1 MAVADSAT
9 SDLLPTQTRTRK
21 GNQRPKLI
29 APRLQTM
36 FSLPRETLASQC
48 WRWLAQPYY
57 GSRLYGWMLGNR
69 SSGELAITPTE
80 LWPGDEQLGLHLLG
94 GEFRHGSEVV
104 RSPKPLGNPIGTSLA
119 WRRWI
124 NGFAWLQDLRSCGG
138 PAARQLARQLTQQ
151 WLEENPSYDG
161 FAWRSDVL
169 AARLRQILLNHAF
182 LEVQT
187 DALFRSALL
196 YSLNRQT
203 AHLARALPDGLGG
216 AALLKASM
224 VLMMAGAML
233 PQGEDHLTRGRRL
246 FAQEIGKQILA
257 DGGHIERSPSVMLE
271 LLQHFLDLR
280 HVLTLARQPL
290 PDHLQIAIE
299 NLASVLHMLCHGDG
313 KLALFNDSNEETAE
327 LIALAFSRVGGER
340 QRELTQLPLT
350 GYQRLQSGRA
360 LVIVDCGAPPH
371 HGLDAH
377 AHAGTL
383 SFEMSYGADRMI
395 VNCGAGHPSTPEW
408 REVQRSTA
416 AHSTVVVDDVNS
428 SMLLDHGG
436 MVLTPSIVTSRREET
451 EGQVWLDTS
460 HNGYEEAFGLV
471 HRRRLFLARD
481 GSELMGEDML
491 TGTGGNAFALRFHLH
506 PQVQASITQNGQ
518 AALLKLPG
526 GSGWRMRI
534 QGADI
539 ALAESIYMGQS
550 GQVRRSQQLV
560 VLGMIDSDATTVKWA
575 FQKESRK

>member
-1 MAVADSAT
+1 VVDSAT
-9 SDLLPTQTRTRK
+9 SEHLPSQTRTRK

-36 FSLPRETLASQC
+36 FSLPRETLASQA

-57 GSRLYGWMLGNR
+57 SSRIYGWLLGNR
-69 SSGELAITPTE
+69 SSGDLAVTPSD

-94 GEFRHGSEVV
+94 GEYRHGTEVV
-104 RSPKPLGNPIGTSLA
+104 RSPKPLGNPIGVSLV
-119 WRRWI
+119 WRQWV
-124 NGFAWLQDLRSCGG
+124 NSFDWLQDLRACGG

-151 WLEENPSYDG
+151 WLEENPGYDS
-161 FAWRSDVL
+161 FAWRADIL
-169 AARLRQILLNHAF
+169 AARLRQILLNQAF
-182 LEVQT
+182 LEVQS

-203 AHLARALPDGLGG
+203 AHLARALPDGLAGS
-216 AALLKASM
+216 ALLKAS
-224 VLMMAGAML
+224 VSLMIAGAML
-233 PQGEDHLTRGRRL
+233 PQGDAWLSRGRRI
-246 FAQEIGKQILA
+246 FAQEIGRQMLA
-257 DGGHIERSPSVMLE
+257 DGGHVERSPSIMLE

-280 HVLTLARQPL
+280 HVLTLTRQAF

-299 NLASVLHMLCHGDG
+299 NLGAVLHMLSHGDG
-313 KLALFNDSNEETAE
+313 KLALFNDSNEESAD
-327 LIALAFSRVGGER
+327 LLALALSRIGGER
-340 QRELTQLPLT
+340 QRDLTQLPLT
-350 GYQRLQSGRA
+350 GYQRLQSGKA
-360 LVIVDCGAPPH
+360 LVLVDCGAPPR
-371 HGLDAH
+371 HGLDFH

-395 VNCGAGHPSTPEW
+395 VNCGAGHPASPEW
-408 REVQRSTA
+408 RQVQRATA
-416 AHSTVVVDDVNS
+416 AHSTLVVDDINS

-436 MVLTPSIVTSRREET
+436 MALSPTIVTSRREET

-460 HNGYEEAFGLV
+460 HNGYDEGFGLV
-471 HRRRLFLARD
+471 HRRRLFLAGD

-506 PQVQASITQNGQ
+506 PAVNASITQNGQ

-539 ALAESIYMGQS
+539 ALAESIYMGQR

-560 VLGMIDSDATTVKWA
+560 VLGMIDSDSTVVKWA
-575 FQKESRK
+575 FQKEGGK

>member
-1 MAVADSAT
+1 VVDSAT
-9 SDLLPTQTRTRK
+9 SEHLPSQTRTRK

-36 FSLPRETLASQC
+36 FSLPRDTLTSQC

-57 GSRLYGWMLGNR
+57 NSRLYGWVLGNR
-69 SSGELAITPTE
+69 SSGDLAATPSE

-94 GEFRHGSEVV
+94 GEYRHGAEVV
-104 RSPKPLGNPIGTSLA
+104 RSPKPLGDPIGVSPA
-119 WRRWI
+119 WRHWI
-124 NGFAWLQDLRSCGG
+124 NSFDWLQDLRACGG

-151 WLEENPSYDG
+151 WLEENPGYDG
-161 FAWRSDVL
+161 FAWRGDIL
-169 AARLRQILLNHAF
+169 AARLRQILLNQAF
-182 LEVQT
+182 LEVQS

-203 AHLARALPDGLGG
+203 AHLARALPDGLAGS
-216 AALLKASM
+216 ALLKAS
-224 VLMMAGAML
+224 VALMIAGAML
-233 PQGEDHLTRGRRL
+233 PQGDAWLSRGRRI
-246 FAQEIGKQILA
+246 FAQEIGRQMLA
-257 DGGHIERSPSVMLE
+257 DGGHVERSPSVMLD

-280 HVLTLARQPL
+280 HVLSLTRQPF

-299 NLASVLHMLCHGDG
+299 NLGAVLHMLSHGDG
-313 KLALFNDSNEETAE
+313 KLALFNDSNEESAE
-327 LIALAFSRVGGER
+327 LLALALSRVGGER
-340 QRELTQLPLT
+340 QRDLTQLPLT
-350 GYQRLQSGRA
+350 GYQRLQSGKA
-360 LVIVDCGAPPH
+360 LVLVDCGAPPR
-371 HGLDAH
+371 HGLDFH

-395 VNCGAGHPSTPEW
+395 VNCGAGHPASPEW
-408 REVQRSTA
+408 RQVQRATA
-416 AHSTVVVDDVNS
+416 AHSTLVVDDINS

-436 MVLTPSIVTSRREET
+436 MALSPTIVTSRREET

-460 HNGYEEAFGLV
+460 HNGYDEGFGLV
-471 HRRRLFLARD
+471 HRRRLFLAGD

-506 PQVQASITQNGQ
+506 PTVNASITQNGQ

-539 ALAESIYMGQS
+539 ALAESIYMGQR

-560 VLGMIDSDATTVKWA
+560 VLGMIDSDSTVVKWA
-575 FQKESRK
+575 FQKEGGK

>member
-1 MAVADSAT
+1 VVESAT
-9 SDLLPTQTRTRK
+9 SEHLPNPTRTRK

-36 FSLPRETLASQC
+36 FSLPRETLTSQT

-57 GSRLYGWMLGNR
+57 GSRLYGWLLGNR
-69 SSGELAITPTE
+69 SSGDLTVTPSE

-94 GEFRHGSEVV
+94 GEYRHGTEVV
-104 RSPKPLGNPIGTSLA
+104 RSPKPLGNPIGVSPA

-124 NGFAWLQDLRSCGG
+124 NSFDWLQDLRACGG

-151 WLEENPSYDG
+151 WLEENPGYDG
-161 FAWRSDVL
+161 FAWRGDILPS
-169 AARLRQILLNHAF
+169 RLRQILLNQAF
-182 LEVQT
+182 LEVQS

-196 YSLNRQT
+196 YSLNRQA
-203 AHLARALPDGLGG
+203 AHLARALPDGLCGSD
-216 AALLKASM
+216 LLKAS
-224 VLMMAGAML
+224 VALMIAGAML
-233 PQGEDHLTRGRRL
+233 PQGEVWLSRGRRL
-246 FAQEIGKQILA
+246 FAQEIGRQMLA
-257 DGGHIERSPSVMLE
+257 DGGHIERSPSVMLD

-280 HVLTLARQPL
+280 HVLTLTRQPL
-290 PDHLQIAIE
+290 PDHLQVAIE
-299 NLASVLHMLCHGDG
+299 NLAAVLHMLCHGDG
-313 KLALFNDSNEETAE
+313 RLALFNDSNEETADI
-327 LIALAFSRVGGER
+327 LALAISRVGGER
-340 QRELTQLPLT
+340 QRDLTQLPLT
-350 GYQRLQSGRA
+350 GYQRLQSGKA
-360 LVIVDCGAPPH
+360 LVLVDCGAPPR

-395 VNCGAGHPSTPEW
+395 VNCGAGHPSSPEW
-408 REVQRSTA
+408 RQVQRTTA
-416 AHSTVVVDDVNS
+416 AHSTVVVDDINS

-436 MVLTPSIVTSRREET
+436 MALIPTIVTSRREET
-451 EGQVWLDTS
+451 EGQVWLDAS
-460 HNGYEEAFGLV
+460 HNGYEESFGLV
-471 HRRRLFLARD
+471 HRRRLFLAGD
-481 GSELMGEDML
+481 GNELMGEDVL

-539 ALAESIYMGQS
+539 ALAESIYMGQR
-550 GQVRRSQQLV
+550 GHVRRSQQLV
-560 VLGMIDSDATTVKWA
+560 VLGMIDSDTTTVKWA
-575 FQKESRK
+575 FQKEGGK